1 MSGVLKLGSVTLGT
15 ENSGKIDLTNVGTA
29 SADGVTATN
38 VNATNLTGTVTN
50 LSSSLTALDTTAS
63 NGATANLDNTT
74 LPLFGCRAFVNFDGT
89 TYTSVSG
96 VNHCTIRAS
105 GNVSMVVRT
114 GQGTYTITFTIA
126 MPDANYAA
134 SISGEV
140 NNSNSDIRRNAR
152 VFNYTAQSISC
163 VTGFN
168 GNSDSKEDYTH
179 VTIAIFR

>member
-1 MSGVLKLGSVTLGT
+1 MAVKIYGSNQIDFDTNNIITNTTINNSVLN
-15 ENSGKIDLTNVGTA
+15 NSI
-29 SADGVTATN
+29 
-38 VNATNLTGTVTN
+38 
-50 LSSSLTALDTTAS
+50 TALDTSAS
-63 NGATANLDNTT
+63 NGATSNADNTA
-74 LPLFGCRAFVNFDGT
+74 LPLFGCRAFVNFNGT
-89 TYTSVSG
+89 TFTG
-96 VNHCTIRAS
+96 VNGENHCAIRAS
-105 GNVSMVVRT
+105 GNVSKVVRT
-114 GQGTYTITFTIA
+114 AQGTYTITFTIA

-152 VFNYTAQSISC
+152 IYNYAPESVSC

>member
-1 MSGVLKLGSVTLGT
+1 VSGVIKLGNITLGT
-15 ENSGKIDLTNVGTA
+15 ENSGKVDLTNVGAT
-29 SADGVTATN
+29 SADSVTATN
-38 VNATNLTGTVTN
+38 LTATNLTGTVTN
-50 LSSSLTALDTTAS
+50 LPSSLTALDTSAS
-63 NGATANLDNTT
+63 NGATSNADNTA
-74 LPLFGCRAFVNFDGT
+74 LPLFGCRAFVNFNGT
-89 TYTSVSG
+89 SYTSVSG
-96 VNHCTIRAS
+96 ENHCAIRAS
-105 GNVSMVVRT
+105 GNVSKVVRT

-163 VTGFN
+163 VTGYN